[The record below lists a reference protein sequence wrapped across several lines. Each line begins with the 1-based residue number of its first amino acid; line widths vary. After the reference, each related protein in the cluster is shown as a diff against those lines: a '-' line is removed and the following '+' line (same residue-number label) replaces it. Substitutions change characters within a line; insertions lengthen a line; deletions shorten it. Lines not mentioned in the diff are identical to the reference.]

1 MQLSASGILLMNQQ
15 CLSVLG
21 MQHPSSLSHTLPPG
35 KYTEKNNQVNHLP
48 FVISD
53 RKGLLR
59 FSQFFNNC

>member
-1 MQLSASGILLMNQQ
+1 MNQQ

-53 RKGLLR
+53 TKGLLR